1 MKNLKIKILITFIA
15 LVSSGLFAQESFKLN
30 YNFVKG
36 KDYKYKITNDGIVT
50 QTMMGQ
56 EIKININGEIYAKL
70 ESEGA
75 NADSTYLLISL
86 DSAKYRINMPMRDT
100 TTTLDNMIGKRT
112 RLTVLKD
119 GRIMDRQTIDTVMGN
134 ADMMS
139 QVGAELTSLI
149 ILPDKEIK
157 MGETWNNEN
166 IDSVKMMGGSIKTKS
181 NIDYTLLGKTDTLD
195 HPCLRIGYQGKTS
208 SEGKAKIMGMELF
221 IEGNGK
227 VTGMFLFDAGRG
239 IMINSNSQ
247 IDNEMTMAA
256 TGEQNII
263 IPISQSSKQVKT
275 LIEN

>member
-15 LVSSGLFAQESFKLN
+15 LASSGLFAQESFKLN

>member
-15 LVSSGLFAQESFKLN
+15 LASSGLFAQESFKLN

-166 IDSVKMMGGSIKTKS
+166 VDSVNMMGGSIKTKS